1 MTRGTLALT
10 RQQAAE
16 LCNLTPSGFDSWV
29 RRGILPGPVAGT
41 RRWSVAALQRALSG
55 AAKEDDDPEAVF
67 ARWEQSRAS

>member
-1 MTRGTLALT
+1 MSRALALT

-41 RRWSVAALQRALSG
+41 RRWSSAALERALSG
-55 AAKEDDDPEAVF
+55 GAADDGDPEAVF
-67 ARWEQSRAS
+67 ARWEKSHAS